1 MESLALIVSLIVL
14 AIIFLGFLSFV
25 TFVRMPKSSLGKALS
40 LAINAAGI
48 TSGTWFALLDI
59 GIGARVI
66 GASVCLASA
75 LSAIRL
81 LRSNHTS

>member
-14 AIIFLGFLSFV
+14 AIIILGFLSFV
-25 TFVRMPKSSLGKALS
+25 TFVRMPKSSVGKALS

-59 GIGARVI
+59 GFVSRVI
-66 GASVCLASA
+66 GVAVLGVSA
-75 LSAIRL
+75 LSAL
-81 LRSNHTS
+81 LILNSR